1 MLSCCFDVSRDKQL
15 LHNKLCY
22 TNNESQV
29 GTDSLTRCTRL
40 LYTEK
45 LVYRN
50 AIHHVCCPSWAPPPS
65 LRPCG
70 SANTSALFKFCDCDG
85 AADTFATRCCCCRYC
100 CCCCC
105 YYCCFC
111 CCCYCCCCCHCC
123 CCGFGLVMKCWGTV
137 LYEQLVSHLVD

>member
-1 MLSCCFDVSRDKQL
+1 MKKEQNGTVHITARRERRVEWKFNHFAVFLYLLPFALLSCCFDVSRDKQL

-50 AIHHVCCPSWAPPPS
+50 AAIHRHFTPHT
-65 LRPCG
+65 LRLRLRQRQRLR
-70 SANTSALFKFCDCDG
+70 ALSSNFV
-85 AADTFATRCCCCRYC
+85 TATATQRT
-100 CCCCC
+100 
-105 YYCCFC
+105 
-111 CCCYCCCCCHCC
+111 HS
-123 CCGFGLVMKCWGTV
+123 
-137 LYEQLVSHLVD
+137 QLVVVVAAVVVDLA

>member
-1 MLSCCFDVSRDKQL
+1 MFLLLPFALLSCCFDVSRDKQL

-50 AIHHVCCPSWAPPPS
+50 AAIHRHFTPHT
-65 LRPCG
+65 LRLRLRQRQRQRLR
-70 SANTSALFKFCDCDG
+70 ALSSNFV
-85 AADTFATRCCCCRYC
+85 TATQRT
-100 CCCCC
+100 
-105 YYCCFC
+105 
-111 CCCYCCCCCHCC
+111 HS
-123 CCGFGLVMKCWGTV
+123 
-137 LYEQLVSHLVD
+137 QLVVVAVVVDLA